1 MCVWDLWKR
10 KIRSKDYYGDN
21 SYWQYVIKTHHIRAT
36 GIDERVRIIAAL
48 WAYSPVRRYDLAPYA
63 WLINVSK
70 AQHKPYARE
79 NPRRV
84 MLLCASSIRSR
95 INRTDIQRN
104 EIGWIKISFRS
115 TCILTVRR
123 STEQSTVSWPVMLH
137 IILPNVA
144 APMRTTSPQRPT
156 NIIVDSSVI
165 SRIIALNMIGE
176 AKLAKGISRFAVDDK
191 KPSFSVTGTS
201 MTVGL
206 KMQSSGWCE
215 VPSCSTILRWY
226 VGRNLMKWGR
236 PLVPIAWNFNYLE
249 NIHHSTIAQGAG
261 RSGSSSSE
269 CR

>member
-1 MCVWDLWKR
+1 
-10 KIRSKDYYGDN
+10 
-21 SYWQYVIKTHHIRAT
+21 
-36 GIDERVRIIAAL
+36 
-48 WAYSPVRRYDLAPYA
+48 
-63 WLINVSK
+63 
-70 AQHKPYARE
+70 
-79 NPRRV
+79 
-84 MLLCASSIRSR
+84 
-95 INRTDIQRN
+95 
-104 EIGWIKISFRS
+104 
-115 TCILTVRR
+115 
-123 STEQSTVSWPVMLH
+123 MLH

-249 NIHHSTIAQGAG
+249 NIHHAQSLKELAEAEALHPNAGKASNWWEKTLQRLLPARATGCDTVNYLSLGMSEADQSSTYQQFPAVFV
-261 RSGSSSSE
+261 SSE
-269 CR
+269 VLEREVQVPYSAREIFGG